1 MIIVEQRSR
10 HRFVIPQTMDE
21 GFGDG
26 GQRGSN
32 GSKPEKSREEQSE
45 PSGRCYVIACLASSD
60 STSPIVRFSD
70 GPSLTARRTSSSID
84 RVVHKY
90 NCGARQPFTSP
101 DSW

>member
-70 GPSLTARRTSSSID
+70 GP
-84 RVVHKY
+84 
-90 NCGARQPFTSP
+90 PP
-101 DSW
+101 